1 MRLAVLLLLL
11 LPALAS
17 AQRGTVI
24 VRGGDLD
31 GVSDQQAY
39 LLALQLLANGRT
51 DEAIPLLEDLVA
63 AEPDA
68 LPAWLK
74 LTDAY
79 TTARRFDDVLRLVD
93 QRIAQR
99 GPTVDLLAARAAALY
114 WAGRTDEVEGAW
126 QAAIA
131 LAPGEAQTY
140 RTVASAIAELRL
152 FSEAADVL
160 DAGRQALGDETLF
173 RLERAHLYGLGLD
186 YGAAAELYLD
196 LLGEEPEYLPAVRGR
211 LTRLLDGDGAPA
223 VFASAVDQRIASDPL
238 NRAFRELASWLALE
252 RGDYDAALDAVRAL
266 DRLEREEG
274 RALVAFAEQAEA
286 AGAGRAAGR
295 ALDEALRRYPE
306 GPAAPAALLSR
317 ARLWDAETRE
327 GGAGTSGGPQTGG
340 PQSGGPQ
347 TGGAADSARAAY
359 VAFLDRYPASPDG
372 PAAALALAD
381 LLRDRFRDFDGAEA
395 RLAYAAQS
403 RDEAVASQA
412 RLALGEVAVRRGD
425 LDAARAR
432 FSDVD
437 EGVRIGPLAEQ
448 ARYEL
453 ALVDVYEG
461 LVFSALARVEA
472 LDENTAA
479 DASND
484 AIALRVTLGE
494 TLNQDEP
501 PEDDLAR
508 LRTYGRAA
516 LAFRR
521 DLPDAALATLDS
533 LDASAPPSSPGGD
546 KLGDESLYLRA
557 SVLRGAGR
565 AQEAVETLDL
575 LADAHPLSFFRDRAL
590 RFQAQVQE
598 RDLDDAGGAAARW
611 ERLLELFPGSLYAPE
626 ARLELRRLR
635 AKT

>member
-93 QRIAQR
+93 ARIAQR

-114 WAGRTDEVEGAW
+114 RAGRTDEVEGAW
-126 QAAIA
+126 QAAVA

-196 LLGEEPEYLPAVRGR
+196 LLGEEPEYLPAVRAR

-223 VFASAVDQRIASDPL
+223 VFASAVDRRIAVTPL

-286 AGAGRAAGR
+286 AGAGGAAGR

-306 GPAAPAALLSR
+306 GPAAPAALLAR

-327 GGAGTSGGPQTGG
+327 GGAGASD
-340 PQSGGPQ
+340 GPQ

-359 VAFLDRYPASPDG
+359 AAFLDRYPASPDG

-395 RLAYAAQS
+395 RLAYAARS

-501 PEDDLAR
+501 PEADLAR

-533 LDASAPPSSPGGD
+533 LDASAPPD
-546 KLGDESLYLRA
+546 DRLGDESLYLRA

-598 RDLDDAGGAAARW
+598 RDLDDEGGAAARW

-635 AKT
+635 ART

>member
-1 MRLAVLLLLL
+1 MRLAALLAALL
-11 LPALAS
+11 LPALAG
-17 AQRGTVI
+17 AQVV
-24 VRGGDLD
+24 VRGGDLE
-31 GVSDQQAY
+31 GVGDQQAY

-74 LTDAY
+74 LSEAY
-79 TTARRFDDVLRLVD
+79 TTARRFDDALRLVD
-93 QRIAQR
+93 ARVARR

-114 WAGRTDEVEGAW
+114 RAGRTDEVDAAW
-126 QAAIA
+126 RAAVA
-131 LAPGEAQTY
+131 LAPDDAQTY

-152 FSEAADVL
+152 FAEAADIL
-160 DAGRQALGDETLF
+160 DVGRRALGDETLF

-186 YGAAAELYLD
+186 YGAAAGLYLD
-196 LLGEEPEYLPAVRGR
+196 LLGEEPEYLPAVRAR

-223 VFASAVDQRIASDPL
+223 VFAEAVDQRVARDPL

-266 DRLEREEG
+266 DRLEQEEG

-286 AGAGRAAGR
+286 AGAGGAAGR
-295 ALDEALRRYPE
+295 ALDEALRRYPD

-317 ARLWDAETRE
+317 ARLWDAQARE
-327 GGAGTSGGPQTGG
+327 SGAGTDGTAP
-340 PQSGGPQ
+340 
-347 TGGAADSARAAY
+347 GGAADSARAAY
-359 VAFLDRYPASPDG
+359 DAFLDRYPASPDG

-395 RLAYAAQS
+395 RLAFAAQA

-432 FSDVD
+432 FADVD

-453 ALVDVYEG
+453 ALVDFYEG

-501 PEDDLAR
+501 PEADLAR
-508 LRTYGRAA
+508 LRTYALAA

-521 DLPDAALATLDS
+521 DLPHMALATLDS
-533 LDASAPPSSPGGD
+533 LDAAAPPGD
-546 KLGDESLYLRA
+546 ALGDESLYLRA
-557 SVLRGAGR
+557 AVLRGAGR
-565 AQEAVETLDL
+565 AAEAVGTLDR
-575 LADAHPLSFFRDRAL
+575 LAESYPLSFFRDRAL
-590 RFQAQVQE
+590 RVQAQALE

-626 ARLELRRLR
+626 ARVELRRLR
-635 AKT
+635 ART

>member
-1 MRLAVLLLLL
+1 MRVAVLLAALL

-17 AQRGTVI
+17 AQVVI
-24 VRGGDLD
+24 RGGDLE
-31 GVSDQQAY
+31 GVGDQQAY

-74 LTDAY
+74 LSEAY
-79 TTARRFDDVLRLVD
+79 TTARRFDDALRLVD
-93 QRIAQR
+93 ARVARR
-99 GPTVDLLAARAAALY
+99 GATVDLLAARAAALY
-114 WAGRTDEVEGAW
+114 RAGRTDEVDAAW
-126 QAAIA
+126 RAAVA
-131 LAPGEAQTY
+131 LAPDDAQTY
-140 RTVASAIAELRL
+140 RTVASAVAELRL
-152 FSEAADVL
+152 FGEAAGVL
-160 DAGRQALGDETLF
+160 DAGRRALGDETLF

-196 LLGEEPEYLPAVRGR
+196 LLAEEPEYLPAVRAR

-223 VFASAVDQRIASDPL
+223 VFAAAVDRRIATDPL

-266 DRLEREEG
+266 DRLEGEEG

-286 AGAGRAAGR
+286 AGAGGAAGR

-306 GPAAPAALLSR
+306 GPAAGAALLSR
-317 ARLWDAETRE
+317 ARLWDAEARE
-327 GGAGTSGGPQTGG
+327 
-340 PQSGGPQ
+340 
-347 TGGAADSARAAY
+347 GGAADSARAAY
-359 VAFLDRYPASPDG
+359 GAFLDRYPASPDG

-395 RLAYAAQS
+395 RLAYAARS
-403 RDEAVASQA
+403 RDEAVASRA

-453 ALVDVYEG
+453 ALVDFYEG

-501 PEDDLAR
+501 PEADLER
-508 LRTYGRAA
+508 LRTYARAA

-521 DLPDAALATLDS
+521 DLPAEALATLDS
-533 LDASAPPSSPGGD
+533 LDAAAPPED
-546 KLGDESLYLRA
+546 ALGDESLYLRA
-557 SVLRGAGR
+557 AVLRGAGR
-565 AQEAVETLDL
+565 AAEAVETLDR
-575 LADAHPLSFFRDRAL
+575 LAESYPLSFFRDRAL
-590 RFQAQVQE
+590 RVQAQALE
-598 RDLDDAGGAAARW
+598 RDLDDPGGAADRW

-626 ARLELRRLR
+626 ARVELRRLR
-635 AKT
+635 TET